1 MTKYPN
7 LAILAVKHHYHYAT
21 FAAHAN
27 VTTALFMRVL
37 QEGEELTSAEFAGVS
52 RLTGVPVSILAA
64 RDMIRFQKEN
74 NEDANK
80 MAKLIDFFEYVKD
93 NSSGRSDLLRRRI
106 SETAERV
113 DSLQKAFDDNRAAYC
128 EFVAVEDCVKDCLE
142 LLAGEVRR
150 AQRRG

>member
-37 QEGEELTSAEFAGVS
+37 QEGEELTGPELAGIS
-52 RLTGVPVSILAA
+52 RLTGVPVAILAA
-64 RDMIRFQKEN
+64 RDMIRLQKEN
-74 NEDANK
+74 SGDVDK
-80 MAKLIDFFEYVKD
+80 MAKLIDFFEYVKA
-93 NSSGRSDLLRRRI
+93 NSSGRSAFLQRRI

-113 DSLQKAFDDNRAAYC
+113 DSLQKSFDDNRAAYC
-128 EFVAVEDCVKDCLE
+128 EFAAVEACVLDCLE
-142 LLAGEVRR
+142 LLAGEVRH

>member
-27 VTTALFMRVL
+27 VTPALFMRVL
-37 QEGEELTSAEFAGVS
+37 QEGEELTGSELAGIS
-52 RLTGVPVSILAA
+52 RLTGVPVAILAA
-64 RDMIRFQKEN
+64 RDTIRFQKQDGGN
-74 NEDANK
+74 IDK
-80 MAKLIDFFEYVKD
+80 MAKLIDFFEYVKA
-93 NSSGRSDLLRRRI
+93 NSSGRSDFFQRRI
-106 SETAERV
+106 LETAERV
-113 DSLQKAFDDNRAAYC
+113 DNLQKAFNDNRASYC
-128 EFVAVEDCVKDCLE
+128 GFVAVEACVKDCLE